1 MMTWR
6 GLLCLCLG
14 ILSTVTGCYV
24 DPPPSHHFPYASM
37 DMYPETSHG
46 HSDGQGIDYE
56 RQMDEQEQQYRRHR
70 SLQEQRATE
79 PAYREWEREQERV
92 RDPRQGG

>member
-1 MMTWR
+1 MVTRR

-14 ILSTVTGCYV
+14 IVSTVTGCYA
-24 DPPPSHHFPYASM
+24 DPPPPHYFPYSGV
-37 DMYPETSHG
+37 DVYPETSQEP
-46 HSDGQGIDYE
+46 SDGQGIDYE
-56 RQMDEQEQQYRRHR
+56 RQMDEQEQQYRRQR
-70 SLQEQRATE
+70 SLQERAPE